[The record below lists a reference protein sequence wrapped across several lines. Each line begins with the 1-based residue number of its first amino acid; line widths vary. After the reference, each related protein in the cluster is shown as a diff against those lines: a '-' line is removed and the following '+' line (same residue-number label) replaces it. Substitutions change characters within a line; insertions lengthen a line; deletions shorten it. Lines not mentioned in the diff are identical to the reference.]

1 MHQQCSIAYDNAQD
15 FFSRGNKKP
24 RRSGADGEA
33 SGITLG
39 ISSQIGV
46 GHSSGPFH
54 VQGPAGRIQMG
65 QGRPFG
71 RRLTFPVFGS
81 VIVIRKIRIHPGR
94 SSGGFNGQAIGHL
107 HYWTCIK
114 EVDALHLPCKSWVQ
128 GTRFTRVVFHR
139 CYDGQGSY
147 PLAVFTLRPL
157 VHVPNLG

>member
-1 MHQQCSIAYDNAQD
+1 MLE
-15 FFSRGNKKP
+15 
-24 RRSGADGEA
+24 RSCIVKVD
-33 SGITLG
+33 
-39 ISSQIGV
+39 
-46 GHSSGPFH
+46 
-54 VQGPAGRIQMG
+54 VQKRTGREYLSPLVLYAAGRIQMG

-128 GTRFTRVVFHR
+128 GTRFTRVVLHR

-147 PLAVFTLRPL
+147 PLAVFT
-157 VHVPNLG
+157 